1 MFKKVLITVLS
12 ATMIISSLS
21 SCKKVE
27 HKEVVS
33 KNVSESSSEA
43 PKPTNINPLTG
54 TADLNPSMLNKRP
67 VSFII
72 NNSHS
77 AWPQY
82 GISDADILYE
92 WPYEGS
98 ATRIMALFADYT
110 KPQTVGPLRSVRH
123 DFVELSIPYNT
134 VFVHWGGSY
143 AGYNWLENYNINNFD
158 GQSGY
163 ESFFR
168 DQNRLDSGYSLE
180 HTGMISTS
188 AFTQTL
194 QSNNI
199 DMNYQ
204 TSPAFKFNES
214 ETPITF
220 PDTMANSVSVKLS
233 GEVTCDL
240 NYDAATK
247 KYNKSEFGEPQ
258 LDASNNVQVS
268 TDNVFIL
275 YSNITSFN
283 GDPTLRDLHLE
294 DGGYGY
300 YLTQGTKT
308 KINWTKPSVESPIK
322 YTLENGEELVVNQ
335 GKSLIMFAYNE
346 ESSNT
351 VFNS

>member
-1 MFKKVLITVLS
+1 MLKKI
-12 ATMIISSLS
+12 IISVLATTLLLS
-21 SCKKVE
+21 SFASCKKVQPQPATP
-27 HKEVVS
+27 KESV
-33 KNVSESSSEA
+33 SSEA
-43 PKPTNINPLTG
+43 PKPTNINHLTG
-54 TADLNPSMLNKRP
+54 VADMNPAMLNKRP

-77 AWPQY
+77 AWPQF

-110 KPQTVGPLRSVRH
+110 KPKTVGPLRSVRH
-123 DFVELSIPYNT
+123 DFVELSMPFNT

-143 AGYNWLENYNINNFD
+143 AGYDWINKHGINSFD
-158 GQSGY
+158 GNTGY

-168 DQNRLDSGYSLE
+168 DEGRLNSGYSLE

-204 TSPAFKFNES
+204 TSPAFKFNDK
-214 ETPITF
+214 ETPISF
-220 PDTMANSVSVKLS
+220 EDKVANSVSVKLS

-240 NYDAATK
+240 NYDPATK
-247 KYNKSEFGEPQ
+247 KYKKSEFGEPQ
-258 LDASNNVQVS
+258 KDASNNAQVQ

-283 GDPTLRDLHLE
+283 GDPILRDLHLE
-294 DGGYGY
+294 QGGYGY
-300 YLTQGTKT
+300 YLTQGTKI
-308 KINWTKPSVESPIK
+308 KIKWIKPSEKSPIE
-322 YTLENGEELVVNQ
+322 YTLENGDPLVVNT

-346 ESSNT
+346 ETENT